1 MSPELQLQ
9 LEQYRTDNEQRLAR
23 LHPSDTIKGLFIRRY
38 LDLCEELGGAAL
50 RDRGLECLDEKR
62 IFDFVNY
69 PYASIV
75 RMGTLLSLE
84 LAPRYPSVDAWLRDM
99 GRLATVSY
107 LRSLLGRAFLST
119 LSPSPRAM
127 LTGMPWAIKTTF
139 AFGERSV
146 AFPGEKHCVFSC
158 RGDFSPAAS
167 NAGAVQSAIEEVGA
181 KDVVVTVQSVDLFNY
196 DLDVRW
202 R

>member
-1 MSPELQLQ
+1 MSPELHRELQ
-9 LEQYRTDNEQRLAR
+9 QYRAENEQRLAR
-23 LHPSDTIKGLFIRRY
+23 LTPRDTIKGLFIRRY
-38 LDLCEELGGAAL
+38 LALCEELGGPAL

-62 IFDFVNY
+62 VFDFVNY

-119 LSPSPRAM
+119 LTPSPRAM

-146 AFPGEKHCVFSC
+146 AFPEEGRCIFSC

-181 KDVVVTVQSVDLFNY
+181 KDVVVSVQSIDLFNY
-196 DLDVRW
+196 DLDLRW